1 MFTGI
6 IREIGTV
13 ARIERARGVVR
24 LAITAPV
31 TSTQVQPL
39 ESVAING
46 VCLSVV
52 AVERSV
58 LWFEMI
64 PETQQL
70 TTLVT
75 LRSGTRV
82 NIEPSLLLTDRLS
95 GHLVFGHV
103 DGVGTVQRRRQLSGE
118 LIFEIRVPAVL
129 VKCIVPKG
137 PVTLDGVSLTVG
149 RVIRRSTITAH
160 LIPETLRRSTLG
172 ERQVKDQV
180 NLELDYFAKLIR
192 QFVHPHTRTP

>member
-6 IREIGTV
+6 IRDIGTV

-52 AVERSV
+52 AVERSI

-70 TTLVT
+70 TTLGT

-103 DGVGTVQRRRQLSGE
+103 DGVGTVQRRRELSGE
-118 LIFEIRVPAVL
+118 LILEIRVPAVL
-129 VKCIVPKG
+129 VKMIVPKG

-149 RVIRRSTITAH
+149 RVIRRSTITVH

-172 ERQVKDQV
+172 EREVKDQV

-192 QFVHPHTRTP
+192 QFIHAPPP